1 MEINFYNIL
10 KKLSQD
16 YPNDMDFGFKVR
28 RVLLELEGEVE
39 NEVLTL
45 VAGKIEVDDDLEK
58 LKPTEEQ
65 ITKLENFLNNLN
77 N

>member
-45 VAGKIEVDDDLEK
+45 VAGKIEVDDELEK